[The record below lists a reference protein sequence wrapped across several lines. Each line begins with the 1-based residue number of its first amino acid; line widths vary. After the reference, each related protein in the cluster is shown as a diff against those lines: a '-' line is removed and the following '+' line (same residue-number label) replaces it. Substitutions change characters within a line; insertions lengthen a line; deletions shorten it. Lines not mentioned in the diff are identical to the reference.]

1 MATSPRPQNPWHVP
15 GVPSF
20 LEDLYRGE
28 FRWDLIHPFPVQDKE
43 DRLAGER
50 VLAAFGALLRERVDP
65 TEVDTERQLP
75 AGLLEAL
82 AAGGYTRLRSAPE
95 LGGLGLSGMNAFRIV
110 QAAASWSM
118 PVAQLLSVHNTVGVG
133 AYLPALPPGPLREAL
148 GARVRAGHL
157 CGHADT
163 EPAGAANR
171 QRGTRAVPVEG
182 GAAYLLTGQKVFTS
196 NAPVAGMLSVTATV
210 REAGGDRVRIFF
222 VDTTSPGLT
231 VAAQHEFMGL
241 KGFPLGAI
249 TLKNVRVPAE
259 LMLAEEEQDQ
269 GVAPEPNQLIVRG
282 RVHTIAAPALA
293 LGRLCLHWSR
303 EFAGRRQVDG
313 RPLGSF
319 EEIQRMIAATLGE
332 VFALETLAQWCLLG
346 EDAQPG
352 EGAVNLRYEQ
362 LAAKNLS
369 SVTCWRIVDRTMS
382 LLGAEGYET
391 ARSKAGRGAPP
402 LPLERAFRE
411 ARGLRIACGVD
422 FQLDNWAAQL
432 GVLGCYYPEPANARA
447 IESEPADVGCLDHA
461 DLTEPNLGH
470 LRFTAHQVKAFART
484 CLALVRR
491 HPDPRELFEQEHLLI
506 QLNQVAGELLL
517 MSLVLARTS
526 RNGRLGPESTQELA
540 DLYCAAARRRI
551 DDLWRRITVEQPS
564 GHADASAAWLSG
576 ERWADLV
583 SDVLTDT
590 PPAAG

>member
-1 MATSPRPQNPWHVP
+1 MATSPHPQNPWHVP

-20 LEDLYRGE
+20 LEGLYLGE
-28 FRWDLIHPFPVQDKE
+28 FRWDLIHPFPVQDKA
-43 DRLAGER
+43 DRQAGDR

-65 TEVDTERQLP
+65 SEVDAERRLP
-75 AGLLEAL
+75 PGLLEAL
-82 AAGGYTRLRSAPE
+82 AAGGYTRLQSAPE

-118 PVAQLLSVHNTVGVG
+118 PVARLLAVHSTVGAG
-133 AYLPALPPGPLREAL
+133 APLAALPPGPLHEGL
-148 GARVRAGHL
+148 GARVRAGDV
-157 CGHADT
+157 CGSADT
-163 EPAGAANR
+163 APTGADGR
-171 QRGTRAVPVEG
+171 PCGTTAAPVEG
-182 GAAYLLTGQKVFTS
+182 GAAYLLTGGKVFTGNGS
-196 NAPVAGMLSVTATV
+196 LAGLVGVTATV
-210 REAGGDRVRIFF
+210 REAGGERVRTFF
-222 VDTTSPGLT
+222 VDTADPGLT
-231 VAAQHEFMGL
+231 VTAEHEFMGL
-241 KGFPLGAI
+241 KGYPARELA
-249 TLKNVRVPAE
+249 LRNVRVPAE
-259 LMLAEEEQDQ
+259 LMAAEEEHDQDPT
-269 GVAPEPNQLIVRG
+269 PELNRLVVRS
-282 RVHTIAAPALA
+282 RVHSIVAPALA

-303 EFAGRRQVDG
+303 EFTGRRQVDG

-319 EEIQRMIAATLGE
+319 EETQRMVAATLGE

-346 EDAQPG
+346 EDGPADKRT
-352 EGAVNLRYEQ
+352 ANLRYEH
-362 LAAKNLS
+362 LAAKNLAS
-369 SVTCWRIVDRTMS
+369 ATCWRIVDRTMS

-391 ARSKAGRGAPP
+391 AHSKARRGAVP
-402 LPLERAFRE
+402 LPVERAFRE

-422 FQLDNWAAQL
+422 FQLDNRAARL

-447 IESEPADVGCLDHA
+447 IESEPADVSCLDDA

-491 HPDPRELFEQEHLLI
+491 HPDPQELFEQEHLLI

-526 RNGRLGPESTQELA
+526 QCGRLGPESTQELA
-540 DLYCAAARRRI
+540 ELYCAAARRRI

-564 GHADASAAWLSG
+564 GHADASAAWLAG

-583 SDVLTDT
+583 SDVLTDA
-590 PPAAG
+590 PPTAG